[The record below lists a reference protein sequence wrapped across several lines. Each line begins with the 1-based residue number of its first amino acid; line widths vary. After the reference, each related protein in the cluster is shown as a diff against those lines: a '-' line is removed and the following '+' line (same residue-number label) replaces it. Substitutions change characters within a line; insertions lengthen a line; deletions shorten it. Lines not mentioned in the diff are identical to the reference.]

1 MDAYVRVVASR
12 DTRIVLGG
20 GPDGKSAPLT
30 FGLMAAPIA
39 RGEPMVWPRQAINKV
54 RQQVGA
60 GDSSTADAS
69 GQTVISAFSLT
80 VPTAQKTSDH
90 AVERSCESSRR
101 RSADLQ
107 IHAGSLASGLPR
119 ETKK

>member
-1 MDAYVRVVASR
+1 MDAYVRVAASR
-12 DTRIVLGG
+12 DARIVLGG

-39 RGEPMVWPRQAINKV
+39 RGAPMVWPRLKINKV
-54 RQQVGA
+54 RQQLGA
-60 GDSSTADAS
+60 GDSSAGDAS
-69 GQTVISAFSLT
+69 GQIVISAFSLT
-80 VPTAQKTSDH
+80 VPTAQKSSDH
-90 AVERSCESSRR
+90 AVERSYESSRR

-107 IHAGSLASGLPR
+107 IHTGSLAPGLPR

>member
-1 MDAYVRVVASR
+1 MDAYVRVAASR
-12 DTRIVLGG
+12 YARIVQDG
-20 GPDGKSAPLT
+20 GPDVKSAPLT

-39 RGEPMVWPRQAINKV
+39 RGEPMVWPRQTINKV

-80 VPTAQKTSDH
+80 VPTAQKTSRSE
-90 AVERSCESSRR
+90 ERRVGKECRTER
-101 RSADLQ
+101 
-107 IHAGSLASGLPR
+107 
-119 ETKK
+119 

>member
-1 MDAYVRVVASR
+1 
-12 DTRIVLGG
+12 
-20 GPDGKSAPLT
+20 
-30 FGLMAAPIA
+30 
-39 RGEPMVWPRQAINKV
+39 MVWPRQTINKV

-90 AVERSCESSRR
+90 AVERSYESSRR